1 MNDTVSCV
9 RYVDTGPHPHP
20 SSCVA
25 SNICSHGRDMD
36 QASVQICSHGRD
48 MLHCIMLQPCVQLEK
63 SEHPHPNLDCLSST
77 YPGIKNPCGLS
88 HGRAGPRA
96 RAGSAG
102 PRGPHPYSPYP
113 RGLRAGPRAR
123 TTGAPNPSLQSS
135 QKSANAESRHH
146 NQFHDNF
153 TILYIVYRFPFDLTF
168 FIAELSAKSKA
179 LRPPRTPAIYKDVCV
194 STFRSDQPCSFIPFA
209 NS

>member
-1 MNDTVSCV
+1 MNDTVFFCV

-25 SNICSHGRDMD
+25 SNICSHGRDME
-36 QASVQICSHGRD
+36 QASVHICSHERD

-77 YPGIKNPCGLS
+77 YPGKKI
-88 HGRAGPRA
+88 RAALTWPWA

-113 RGLRAGPRAR
+113 RGIRSGPRAR
-123 TTGAPNPSLQSS
+123 TTGAPNPERARGRDNEKEMKGKWDRMLLTLTGADIASPPLSKEKGSL
-135 QKSANAESRHH
+135 NVG
-146 NQFHDNF
+146 FW
-153 TILYIVYRFPFDLTF
+153 
-168 FIAELSAKSKA
+168 
-179 LRPPRTPAIYKDVCV
+179 DVKM
-194 STFRSDQPCSFIPFA
+194 
-209 NS
+209 